1 MAGMLARQGTRM
13 DFRRGTEAVG
23 PAAPSRS
30 RGARASGRPQGRPSG
45 SLCVR
50 LLRHVGLARF
60 RLLAA
65 GLIAGGGAVLGMS
78 VSAYGTSVTEPHI
91 MVVMMENESE
101 SELIGNPDAPNTNAL
116 ATEYGLATESYAIG
130 HPSLPNYLEL
140 LSGSS
145 YGVTDDGTPSSESIP
160 AGAQTLVNQLEAAGI
175 SWRAYMESMPSAGYT
190 GGDSTCCGGQY
201 YQHHNPF
208 VYFPAVTS
216 LPDFSTNMLPSTTIM
231 TDLNSPTSPDFV
243 WMTPNGTDDMHD
255 GQANS
260 DGDVNPSVGD
270 AWLGSFVAQ
279 VQSTAWYAQGGNII
293 IEWDEGM
300 DADTSGIGNAGE
312 GGGGRIVTLDVSAAL
327 KAHPQQDSTPVN
339 TAGVLHS
346 IEGAYGLPYLAD
358 AADSANGNIDSMLAV
373 TSQPA
378 ATTTTVAP
386 TTTTTAG
393 APTTTVAPTTTTT
406 AGAPTTTVAP
416 TTTTTAGAPTT
427 TVAPTTTTPRLRRP
441 LCPLRPRWRP
451 PRRSW
456 LRRPPCPLRPLA
468 PTTTTARSPDD
479 HAVAPTTTVVPPES
493 SATNTTVAA
502 PTTTTEAPRAAP
514 RVDGGAGGGSGGSND
529 TAAVSAPSSA
539 SGLHR
544 CGSRRGDTRDR
555 GGDARS
561 LGRGPLDP
569 GRRAAPPGR
578 TTRLGRLE
586 RGTQRARKVGTPG
599 QGDLSRRPLAL
610 PAVLAGADHSLSRP
624 LRAVTHS
631 PAA

>member
-50 LLRHVGLARF
+50 LLRHIGLARF

-145 YGVTDDGTPSSESIP
+145 YGVTDDGTPASESIP

-216 LPDFSTNMLPSTTIM
+216 LPDFSTNMLPSTTM
-231 TDLNSPTSPDFV
+231 MADLNSPTSPDFV

-260 DGDVNPSVGD
+260 NGDVDPSVGD

-327 KAHPQQDSTPVN
+327 KVHPQQDATPVN

-373 TSQPA
+373 TSQSGSTTTTVAPTTTTTAGAPA
-378 ATTTTVAP
+378 TTVAP

-406 AGAPTTTVAP
+406 AGAPTTTVP
-416 TTTTTAGAPTT
+416 TTT
-427 TVAPTTTTPRLRRP
+427 
-441 LCPLRPRWRP
+441 
-451 PRRSW
+451 
-456 LRRPPCPLRPLA
+456 PLA
-468 PTTTTARSPDD
+468 PTTTSVAPTTTVPTTPLAPTTTAVAPTTTQ
-479 HAVAPTTTVVPPES
+479 AAPTTTVVPPES

-502 PTTTTEAPRAAP
+502 PTTTTEAPRASP
-514 RVDGGAGGGSGGSND
+514 RVDGGAGGGSGGSNG
-529 TAAVSAPSSA
+529 TAAVSASSSALAFTGVGPGVGTLEIVGGTLVLLGVALLALVGVPRRLVGQLVLADSNAIRSERGRSELPAKGTYRGDLWLLPPSSR
-539 SGLHR
+539 H
-544 CGSRRGDTRDR
+544 
-555 GGDARS
+555 
-561 LGRGPLDP
+561 
-569 GRRAAPPGR
+569 
-578 TTRLGRLE
+578 
-586 RGTQRARKVGTPG
+586 
-599 QGDLSRRPLAL
+599 
-610 PAVLAGADHSLSRP
+610 
-624 LRAVTHS
+624 
-631 PAA
+631 